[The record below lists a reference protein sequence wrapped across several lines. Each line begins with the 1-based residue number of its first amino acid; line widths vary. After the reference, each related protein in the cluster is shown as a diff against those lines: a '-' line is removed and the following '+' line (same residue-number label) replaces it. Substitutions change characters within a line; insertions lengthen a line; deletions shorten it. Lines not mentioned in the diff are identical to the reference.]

1 VYSDAGPNLLD
12 KAVKA
17 AQEAQVKWQ
26 SLTASQRGRLMLQAI
41 AGLQG
46 HEEQLAQLESVVSGK
61 PIRDCRAEVEKVR
74 EMFEYYAGWC
84 DKLHVQIIPVA
95 GSHFN

>member
-1 VYSDAGPNLLD
+1 MNTLNQTALNQLNNNLEYFKLNAASPLSNWVNGKLYAGQGENISLLNPVTNLELTVYSDAGPNLLD

-41 AGLQG
+41 AGL
-46 HEEQLAQLESVVSGK
+46 
-61 PIRDCRAEVEKVR
+61 
-74 EMFEYYAGWC
+74 
-84 DKLHVQIIPVA
+84 
-95 GSHFN
+95 